1 MSNKERLGRKGVRL
15 NVHVTAGNLV
25 HETGLTHVGETTHEN
40 GTRVGVKRWETRH
53 VLAHFLQVGQRGL
66 LAFQDGTHTSESGAF
81 ETLAAVERVTV
92 LDHAD
97 HVAGNRVDQRSGGI
111 DLAES
116 KFVVI
121 AIVQGVTQIGVKGMN
136 VIQSRKLG
144 EDITQSIG
152 NGLLSELDLSN
163 AAGGKDETRDRRK
176 ALVKRREIGQLLSS
190 RHEFTHSFI
199 TY

>member
-1 MSNKERLGRKGVRL
+1 
-15 NVHVTAGNLV
+15 
-25 HETGLTHVGETTHEN
+25 
-40 GTRVGVKRWETRH
+40 
-53 VLAHFLQVGQRGL
+53 
-66 LAFQDGTHTSESGAF
+66 
-81 ETLAAVERVTV
+81 
-92 LDHAD
+92 
-97 HVAGNRVDQRSGGI
+97 
-111 DLAES
+111 
-116 KFVVI
+116 VI